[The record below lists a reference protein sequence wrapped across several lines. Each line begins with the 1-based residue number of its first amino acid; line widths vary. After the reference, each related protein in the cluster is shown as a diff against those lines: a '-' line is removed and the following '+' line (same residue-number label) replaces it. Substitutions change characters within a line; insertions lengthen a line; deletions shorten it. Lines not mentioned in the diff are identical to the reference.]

1 MKRKLALF
9 LAIVAIFT
17 SVLAFAG
24 CGKKDAANGDNNA
37 SGKSSSSDN
46 SAGSDSAKKTAKS
59 DMAYIKEKG
68 TLVIG
73 MTEYEP
79 MNYKDKS
86 TGEWTGFDTEF
97 AQAVAAKLGVKV
109 EFVVLSDWEQKFTEL
124 DSKSIDCIWNGMT
137 ITDEALKNA
146 SVTDPYVKNAQVVV
160 AKKDIA
166 AKYKSLDEMKDLAFA
181 VEGGSAGNKA
191 VEDAGIK
198 NIIKL
203 DAQSNTLTEVK
214 TGASDACVID
224 ITMANNM
231 IGEGTSYSDLV
242 QVCSLNEEEYGIAFR
257 KGSDMT
263 AEVNKIMAEMK
274 QDGTLDNLAKKYDLT
289 LVK

>member
-24 CGKKDAANGDNNA
+24 CGKKDVSNGDGA
-37 SGKSSSSDN
+37 DKSEN
-46 SAGSDSAKKTAKS
+46 TTKS

-97 AQAVAAKLGVKV
+97 AQAVAAKLGVKA
-109 EFVVLSDWEQKFTEL
+109 EFIVLSDWEQKFTEL

-146 SVTDPYVKNAQVVV
+146 SVTDAYVKNAQVVV

>member
-24 CGKKDAANGDNNA
+24 CGKKDVPNGDGA
-37 SGKSSSSDN
+37 DKSE
-46 SAGSDSAKKTAKS
+46 KTTKS

-97 AQAVAAKLGVKV
+97 AQAVAAKLGVKA
-109 EFVVLSDWEQKFTEL
+109 EFIVLSDWEQKFTEL

-146 SVTDPYVKNAQVVV
+146 SVTDAYVKNAQVVV

>member
-24 CGKKDAANGDNNA
+24 CGKKDVSNGDGA
-37 SGKSSSSDN
+37 DKSE
-46 SAGSDSAKKTAKS
+46 KTTKS

-97 AQAVAAKLGVKV
+97 AQAVAAKLGVKA
-109 EFVVLSDWEQKFTEL
+109 EFIVLSDWEQKFTEL

-146 SVTDPYVKNAQVVV
+146 SVTDAYVKNAQVVV

-191 VEDAGIK
+191 VEEAGIK

-203 DAQSNTLTEVK
+203 DTQSNTLTEVK

-224 ITMANNM
+224 ITMANKM

-242 QVCSLNEEEYGIAFR
+242 QVCSLKKEEEYGIAFR

>member
-17 SVLAFAG
+17 SVLVFAG
-24 CGKKDAANGDNNA
+24 CGKKDVSNGD
-37 SGKSSSSDN
+37 GTDKSE
-46 SAGSDSAKKTAKS
+46 KTTKS

-109 EFVVLSDWEQKFTEL
+109 EFIVLSDWEQKFTEL

-146 SVTDPYVKNAQVVV
+146 SVTDAYVKNAQVVV

>member
-24 CGKKDAANGDNNA
+24 CGK
-37 SGKSSSSDN
+37 SE
-46 SAGSDSAKKTAKS
+46 KTTKS

-97 AQAVAAKLGVKV
+97 AQAVAAKLGVKA
-109 EFVVLSDWEQKFTEL
+109 EFIVLSDWEQKFTEL

-146 SVTDPYVKNAQVVV
+146 SVTDAYVKNAQVVV

-224 ITMANNM
+224 ITMANKM